1 MENSTPLPLS
11 SWKCKLN
18 LQLRDLSLSHHE
30 QSWIQSTDTH
40 FHVGI
45 PQASQIPA
53 VPAGLQAR
61 SAERWILPP
70 GVVDGGPSQDDAD
83 ARVGAVQVE
92 HGQSLLVR
100 GPSDE
105 EYNNVLRPG
114 IKAQITEWFG
124 LKGPKSSSHSQQDTL
139 PCPAWPWTL
148 SGMEQPQI
156 LSWDQTKPRIN
167 PAPRRQ

>member
-1 MENSTPLPLS
+1 MSRAGSRALTPISMWGSLRHPKFLL
-11 SWKCKLN
+11 CQQVYRHD
-18 LQLRDLSLSHHE
+18 LQ
-30 QSWIQSTDTH
+30 
-40 FHVGI
+40 
-45 PQASQIPA
+45 
-53 VPAGLQAR
+53 
-61 SAERWILPP
+61 RWILPP

-83 ARVGAVQVE
+83 AGVGAVQVE